1 MIENFIKKI
10 KETTLDERVAGII
23 TGIIFVVYLVLKIGI
38 GLTFIKTFLCTVI
51 IAEIF
56 WLLMVMRRLLKFSL
70 LNLWFRINK
79 KEIFEE
85 LSCKLQFTKGEKEN
99 NPFNKTKGLLEIWKS
114 SRGEYKLNSEE
125 EKKIRAANTKVKIVN
140 ILAKKL
146 GLEGEDESTL
156 KEGKAED
163 VSEIIKTKLSL
174 NDEEKEKFKTVWTEL
189 DDFLSKKIK
198 PKTFQHYEISLE
210 FLENDETCSTAR
222 LKFADKYLLK
232 WKDIRTQI
240 STIVGF
246 SITVAGVISAGGSV
260 LINIVD
266 WFSENGLTNI
276 SWFPNCIEKMKEIL
290 EALPMGIELSKEA
303 LQDLNLLGG
312 EIIIAIVFIMLES
325 LTWKLNDDKFYH
337 QIIKD
342 ILDKKSEDR
351 NAE

>member
-1 MIENFIKKI
+1 MEEDKKTSELFWT
-10 KETTLDERVAGII
+10 KDRVVAGIM
-23 TGIIFVVYLVLKIGI
+23 TVIIIGVYVWLKVGSS
-38 GLTFIKTFLCTVI
+38 LTFIEAFLCTVI

-56 WLLMVMRRLLKFSL
+56 WLLMVMERLLKFSL
-70 LNLWFRINK
+70 LNPLFGINK

-85 LSCKLQFTKGEKEN
+85 LSCKLQFTKGDKEN
-99 NPFNKTKGLLEIWKS
+99 NAFNKTKGLIEIWKS
-114 SRGEYKLNSEE
+114 SEGSYKLNSEE
-125 EKKIRAANTKVKIVN
+125 EEKIRAANSKVQIVN

-146 GLEGEDESTL
+146 GLDRDDKKTL
-156 KEGKAED
+156 KKGKAEE

-174 NDEEKEKFKTVWTEL
+174 NNEEQFKVVWTEL

-210 FLENDETCSTAR
+210 FLKNDETCSTAR

-246 SITVAGVISAGGSV
+246 SITVIGVISAGWSV
-260 LINIVD
+260 SSNIVR
-266 WFSENGLTNI
+266 WASENGIMNI
-276 SWFPNCIEKMKEIL
+276 SWLPNCIEKMKEIL

-325 LTWKLNDDKFYH
+325 LTWKLNNDKFYH
-337 QIIKD
+337 QVIKD
-342 ILDKKSEDR
+342 ILDKKSEDG
-351 NAE
+351 NTE